1 MKIALKGLVLG
12 VFAISFAG
20 VSLAD
25 QPKSAATTDPKD
37 GKSINIVVTL
47 PDGQTNYRCRYQ
59 WLVTMQHGGQ
69 ATDSCQVD
77 VPAGSKDAVVCRMKY
92 EDRVD
97 AVTLLQAS
105 YKPLN

>member
-12 VFAISFAG
+12 VFAISFAS

-25 QPKSAATTDPKD
+25 EPKSTATTDTKD
-37 GKSINIVVTL
+37 SKVVNIVVTV

-69 ATDSCQVD
+69 ATDSCQID
-77 VPAGSKDAVVCRMKY
+77 VPAGTKNTVVCTRKY
-92 EDRVD
+92 EDRID

-105 YKPLN
+105 YKAL